1 MKSKFCNRRHFL
13 PVLLLIVIVTVFGL
27 SLPSI
32 AQEPSPSGLAPL
44 NPNFLH
50 YLEDIK
56 MGKIQKYTPTGYWL
70 GYIPSPLDLSHMTG
84 QPIFFETYQLL
95 SYPASYDL
103 RTQGKVTPI
112 KNQGSCGSCWSFATY
127 GSLESYLLTS
137 ETWDFSENN
146 LKNSHGF
153 DLGHCDGG
161 NHYMSTAYLAR
172 WDGPV
177 SEADDPYNPNSNVS
191 PDGLSPQKHAQ
202 DVLFLPDRAG
212 PLDNDT
218 IKQAVMTYGSVYT
231 SMYWGIPH
239 WNEANDAYYFNGT
252 NSSNHAVSIVGWDDD
267 FSKTK
272 FNAPNPP
279 DNGAFIIRNSW
290 GTSFGENGY
299 FYISYYD
306 SNIGKDNAVFTAEQT
321 ANYNTVYQY
330 DPLGW
335 VDSYGY
341 GSESGW
347 FANVFTTS
355 SDEQVEAVS
364 FYVASPNST
373 YEIYMYQDVIA
384 GQPKSGSL
392 AGSKTGAIPSAG
404 YHTVPL
410 DSSILL
416 NAGQK
421 FSVVVKLITPDYNY
435 PIPLEYPH
443 FGYSSA
449 ATANTGESYV
459 SHDGNSWNDITGY
472 YDNTNVCLKA
482 FAMTQEGLPQYTLT
496 VNKSGTGSGT
506 VTSTIP
512 GINCGDDCNE
522 IYPSG
527 TSITLTAKPL
537 SGATFSSW
545 SGCDS
550 SSGTTC
556 HVTMTLDRNIIAN
569 FTQTSVI
576 ILQPNGGEI
585 IPSGSTY
592 EVQWKAPSKAVKFNL
607 LYSNNNGLTWIMIA
621 EGLTGTNYNWTVPIP
636 WGNRKKCLLKVI
648 GYDASGMKLSA
659 DKSDAPFKIETVKLT
674 SPDGGDS
681 LICGVCNP
689 IAWTANATKRSVAKV
704 KLYYTKDE
712 GATWFPIATLT
723 DNPGSFDCWNP
734 TCTEP
739 KTNCKVKVELKDVSG
754 NILGIDKSD
763 SYFTIQPGT
772 Y

>member
-1 MKSKFCNRRHFL
+1 
-13 PVLLLIVIVTVFGL
+13 
-27 SLPSI
+27 
-32 AQEPSPSGLAPL
+32 
-44 NPNFLH
+44 
-50 YLEDIK
+50 
-56 MGKIQKYTPTGYWL
+56 
-70 GYIPSPLDLSHMTG
+70 
-84 QPIFFETYQLL
+84 
-95 SYPASYDL
+95 
-103 RTQGKVTPI
+103 
-112 KNQGSCGSCWSFATY
+112 
-127 GSLESYLLTS
+127 
-137 ETWDFSENN
+137 
-146 LKNSHGF
+146 
-153 DLGHCDGG
+153 
-161 NHYMSTAYLAR
+161 MSTAYLAR

-191 PDGLSPQKHAQ
+191 PDGLSPQKHVQ
-202 DVLFLPDRAG
+202 DILFLPDRAA

-218 IKQAVMTYGSVYT
+218 IKQAVMTYSAVYT
-231 SMYWGIPH
+231 TMYWGSSY

-252 NSSNHAVSIVGWDDD
+252 HSSNHAVAIVGWDDD

-306 SNIGKDNAVFTAEQT
+306 FNIGRDNAVFMVETT
-321 ANYNTVYQY
+321 TNYNHVYQY

-335 VDSYGY
+335 AISYGY

-416 NAGQK
+416 NAGRK

-435 PIPLEYPH
+435 PIPLEYPYP
-443 FGYSSA
+443 GYSSL
-449 ATANTGESYV
+449 ATANAGESYV
-459 SHDGNSWNDITGY
+459 SHDGNSWNDITNFY
-472 YDNTNVCLKA
+472 PNTNVCLKA
-482 FAMTQEGLPQYTLT
+482 FTTSACAYSIAPEYQSFPASGGTDSVSVTTQGECNWIATSNVSWLTITSGSSGSGNGAVNYSVSANTSTSSRNGTMTITGQTFMVTQAGVTQCTLI

-506 VTSTIP
+506 VTSTIQ

-522 IYPSG
+522 IYPSW

-556 HVTMTLDRNIIAN
+556 HVTMTSDRNIIAN
-569 FTQTSVI
+569 FKQTSVI
-576 ILQPNGGEI
+576 ILQPNGGEV

-592 EVQWKAPSKAVKFNL
+592 EVQWRAPSKAVKFNL

-621 EGLTGTNYNWTVPIP
+621 EGLTGTNYNWTVPTP